1 MRADHNIAL
10 MMKQTQSSLGRIM
23 ETHLPPVKLKW
34 LCLRIHH
41 SVSLLSV
48 TPWLSSGK
56 DRKGMQFIKS
66 AKGKML
72 VKLYCPEFWLIVYVA
87 SLIQS
92 YSPTSVSVLSCGM
105 VVKTWGLLYI
115 WLRGQLLFSL
125 LVQLCGPCYTGHY
138 HLHLLPAEVLCVLYQ
153 PARSSPSALAV
164 WVRQLWVELSPQ
176 GTRHMVPG
184 ARGRAEGASGCLRL
198 CLTRWS
204 ITPLMYPASF
214 VFKIPS
220 TAYVVLTSVN
230 LFIGINGSVATFVL
244 ELFTNNVSVPLGR
257 ACPIGWHSGFK
268 RVAVV
273 SNLTPLAC
281 NIHTTDLSAFAS
293 CVHTYNSL
301 SVLLCLVFLWSSLS
315 GSFIFSYFFLL
326 QCCFGKDCVH
336 SLLACFPI

>member
-34 LCLRIHH
+34 LCLRIHP

-164 WVRQLWVELSPQ
+164 WVVDHSSHVSSILCVQDPQ
-176 GTRHMVPG
+176 H
-184 ARGRAEGASGCLRL
+184 RL
-198 CLTRWS
+198 CGS
-204 ITPLMYPASF
+204 HQCEPLHRHQWQCGHFRTGAVY
-214 VFKIPS
+214 KQCK
-220 TAYVVLTSVN
+220 
-230 LFIGINGSVATFVL
+230 
-244 ELFTNNVSVPLGR
+244 
-257 ACPIGWHSGFK
+257 CPIGQSMSHW
-268 RVAVV
+268 
-273 SNLTPLAC
+273 LA
-281 NIHTTDLSAFAS
+281 
-293 CVHTYNSL
+293 
-301 SVLLCLVFLWSSLS
+301 LWVQES
-315 GSFIFSYFFLL
+315 GSCL
-326 QCCFGKDCVH
+326 QPYSTC
-336 SLLACFPI
+336 L